1 MDIRNGKVA
10 GQTSLVGI
18 HAGACSTPAGGLF
31 KENSMKCTFILRP
44 PKLVVDIPSE
54 DWLKQKQ
61 RVAKT
66 KSEGGR
72 YYIGAVTA
80 YYEKPITVPMSV
92 LSKIKGSNQEQ
103 ENPRAETLK
112 FLKEKMANIFLQ
124 NDKEGIY
131 SPPYI
136 EVAYDGTAFIAEGN
150 HRIMAAHDL
159 GWKEMPVDIRYF
171 DGGERAQGVLAP
183 DVLSSFFKD
192 QGERN
197 EICAVALG

>member
-1 MDIRNGKVA
+1 M
-10 GQTSLVGI
+10 QS
-18 HAGACSTPAGGLF
+18 
-31 KENSMKCTFILRP
+31 RP
-44 PKLVVDIPSE
+44 PKLIVDVPSE
-54 DWLKQKQ
+54 HWLKQKKDF
-61 RVAKT
+61 AKT

-72 YYIGAVTA
+72 YYIGAMTA
-80 YYEKPITVPMSV
+80 YYEGSISVPISV
-92 LSKIKGSNQEQ
+92 LSTLKGLNDEQ
-103 ENPRAETLK
+103 EAPRAETLK
-112 FLKEKMANIFLQ
+112 YLKKNMANGSLIS
-124 NDKEGIY
+124 